1 MTNSTGIARS
11 QTRAAV
17 PPTACPFRQAQ
28 SIAASKSGNRSEMA
42 EASASATWRTV
53 LLSTRAVAAVS

>member
-1 MTNSTGIARS
+1 MANSTGIARS
-11 QTRAAV
+11 QTRAA